1 MKRQLGLSLFFLII
15 SFFSFLKVE
24 ATHIRAGEIIATRLP
39 GPTLTY
45 RITVIA
51 YRDTGSPVPF
61 GAGNLN
67 FGDGR
72 IVNLEQASQIAGNS
86 FVRTDL
92 GNSVESNIVTIIH
105 TFQGAGFYTISY
117 GEDFRNEFV
126 LNMIESVTTP
136 FYVETQLL
144 VDPFLTVTNTP
155 ELLVPPV
162 DRGCTNVRFI
172 HNPGAFDLDGDS
184 IAYKL
189 VVPKQTRTREVNGY
203 RPPNDPIFGG
213 TTQDGTGAPTFTL
226 DSITGDLIWDSPGTT
241 GEYNVAFIV
250 EEWRRING
258 EFVRIGYVT
267 RDLQIIIEDCNNDPP
282 DVQIPQDICVVAGT
296 LITEEILGIDP
307 NGDPILLES
316 FAGIYDIGSGSATFS
331 PITDDFRPSPA
342 SSTFTWQ
349 TDCSHVRLRPYQVQF
364 KVTDNPLSG
373 PNLVNIK
380 TWNIT
385 VIAPAPEL
393 QSVVQSP
400 GKVVDLE
407 WDPYD
412 CFANAE
418 SLEIYRRIG
427 SNPYEP
433 DECET
438 GIRSGYELIGSVDP
452 SDTAFTDDTF
462 PNGPVVGNMYCY
474 RIFARFP
481 QPGGGESIV
490 SREICTMINVD
501 VPILTNV
508 DVRETDNS
516 NGQIFVKWTSP
527 FEIDVERFP
536 PPFTY
541 ELFRLENLEGES
553 NKTLVT
559 STQDTVFLDTN
570 LNTED
575 LAYRY
580 QVNLLTSENE
590 LLDSSSIASSVRLT
604 ASQSTNLIDLTW
616 EYNVSWNNET
626 EDFPYHY
633 IYRNKINPN
642 DPDAFVLID
651 SVNVLTGG
659 LEYTDSNDQGREL
672 IPDEIYCYFV
682 STQGTYDM
690 EEIPRP
696 LINNSQIACQTPK
709 DITAPCAPVLELTT
723 PDCEEFFA
731 DKECGYRG
739 DFFNSFSWTP
749 TISEEC
755 EDDIVSFK
763 IYFSSTGPDGDFQEI
778 ATVPAEDRE
787 FIHEQLASF
796 EGCYV
801 ITAIDEAGNESEFSN
816 VICNENCPQY
826 DLPNVF
832 TPNGDGSNDTF
843 RAIGNPLSA
852 CPRFVESV
860 RVKIVNRWG
869 MEVFS
874 YQSNTAEGIFIN
886 WDGRDMDGNELPAGT
901 YYYQG
906 EVTFITNDPSQRSR
920 ELKGWVQMMR

>member
-1 MKRQLGLSLFFLII
+1 MKRQLGLSLFFLLI
-15 SFFSFLKVE
+15 SFFSILKVE

-72 IVNLEQASQIAGNS
+72 VVNLTQASQIAGNS
-86 FVRTDL
+86 FVRTDI
-92 GNSVESNIVTIIH
+92 GNAVESNIVTIIH

-117 GEDFRNEFV
+117 GEDFRNDFV
-126 LNMIESVTTP
+126 LNMIESVATP

-155 ELLVPPV
+155 ELLIPPV
-162 DRGCTNVRFI
+162 DRGCTTVRFI
-172 HNPGAFDLDGDS
+172 HNPGAFDIDGDS
-184 IAYKL
+184 LAYRL
-189 VVPKQTRTREVNGY
+189 VVPKQTRAREVNGY
-203 RPPNDPIFGG
+203 RPPNDPIFRGR
-213 TTQDGTGAPTFTL
+213 TQDGTGPATFSL
-226 DSITGDLIWDSPGTT
+226 NSITGDLIWDSPGTT

-250 EEWRRING
+250 EEWRKING

-267 RDLQIIIEDCNNDPP
+267 RDLQIIIEDCDNDPP

-296 LITEEILGIDP
+296 LITEQILGTDP
-307 NGDPILLES
+307 NGDRVLLES
-316 FAGIYDIGSGSATFS
+316 FAGIYDIGSGSAIFS
-331 PITDDFRPSPA
+331 PITTAFRPSPA
-342 SSTFTWQ
+342 SGTFNWQ

-364 KVTDNPLSG
+364 KVTDAPLSG

-393 QSVVQSP
+393 QTVTQSP
-400 GKVVDLE
+400 GKVVDLA
-407 WDPYD
+407 WDPYG

-418 SLEIYRRIG
+418 SIEVYRRIG

-433 DECET
+433 DDCET
-438 GIRSGYELIGSVDP
+438 GIRAGYELIGSVDP
-452 SDTAFTDDTF
+452 SDTSFTDDTF
-462 PNGPVVGNMYCY
+462 PNGPVVGNLYCY

-508 DVRETDNS
+508 DVRETDLT

-527 FEIDVERFP
+527 FQIDVARFP
-536 PPFTY
+536 PPYTY
-541 ELFRLENLEGES
+541 ELYRLENLEGEAS
-553 NKTLVT
+553 KALVAT
-559 STQDTVFLDTN
+559 TQDTLFLDIN
-570 LNTED
+570 LNTEE

-580 QVNLLTSENE
+580 QVNLFSSEIE
-590 LLDSSSIASSVRLT
+590 LLDSSSIASSVRLA
-604 ASQSTNLIDLTW
+604 ASQTTNRIDLAW
-616 EYNVSWNNET
+616 DYNVSWNNET
-626 EDFPYHY
+626 QDFPYHY
-633 IYRNKINPN
+633 IYRNKINPSN
-642 DPDAFVLID
+642 PDAFVLID

-659 LEYTDSNDQGREL
+659 LSFTDSNDQGREL
-672 IPDEIYCYFV
+672 IPDEFYCYFV
-682 STQGTYDM
+682 STQGAYDM

-696 LINNSQIACQTPK
+696 LINNSQIVCQTPR
-709 DITAPCAPVLELTT
+709 DIIAPCAPVIELTT
-723 PDCEEFFA
+723 PNCEEFFA
-731 DKECGYRG
+731 DKPCGFRG
-739 DFFNSFSWTP
+739 DFFNSFRWTP
-749 TISEEC
+749 TINEDC

-763 IYFSSTGPDGDFQEI
+763 IYFSATGPEGEFQEI
-778 ATVPAEDRE
+778 ATVAVADRE
-787 FIHEQLASF
+787 FIHEQLSSF

-860 RVKIVNRWG
+860 KVIIINRWG

-886 WDGRDMDGNELPAGT
+886 WDGRDKDGNELPAGT
-901 YYYQG
+901 YYYHG
-906 EVTFITNDPSQRSR
+906 EVIFLTNDPSQRSR
-920 ELKGWVQMMR
+920 ELKGWVQMVR